1 MSLPPP
7 TPGQARV
14 IWFALSALGAA
25 VIVGVVAAAVW
36 GLGKTLELL
45 SPVLWPLAVA
55 GVIACLLDPVVDFI
69 ERRGASRTRAIVLVF
84 SLAAVMVLGLV
95 GSVVPQVV
103 RETGQ
108 LMEKAP
114 DYSAKL
120 QRRVQEWINNPPPL
134 LRKFLQLQPRISP
147 IANTN
152 SIPGTGAISTSTN
165 SAAEPGPA

>member
-1 MSLPPP
+1 MDFPPP
-7 TPGQARV
+7 TPKQARLMWLAV
-14 IWFALSALGAA
+14 GALS
-25 VIVGVVAAAVW
+25 VVIIVGAVAGAVW
-36 GLGKTLELL
+36 GLGQVLQLL

-84 SLAAVMVLGLV
+84 SLAAVMVLALV

-120 QRRVQEWINNPPPL
+120 QRRVQEWINNPPP
-134 LRKFLQLQPRISP
+134 
-147 IANTN
+147 
-152 SIPGTGAISTSTN
+152 
-165 SAAEPGPA
+165 